1 MKISFRGVLPLLA
14 ASLLFAG
21 VSCGPANDPAIV
33 ALAYIRATHSGDPD
47 TAVRL
52 LDIEQIVSRVDEV
65 LVVVDSSGSETFLED
80 SIETMLWGLFRE
92 TQVVDYAY
100 DAAPA
105 DLVGDTAT
113 VLVTLIS
120 ADATADTVVVHLRDT
135 TRGWRVSGDSLAPL
149 ATYIIQRLQEKY

>member
-1 MKISFRGVLPLLA
+1 MKISCRGVLPLLVV
-14 ASLLFAG
+14 STLFAG

-52 LDIEQIVSRVDEV
+52 LDIEQIASRVDEV
-65 LVVVDSSGSETFLED
+65 LVVVDSSGRETFLED

-92 TQVVDYAY
+92 TQVIDYAY

-105 DLVGDTAT
+105 ELLGDTAT
-113 VLVTLIS
+113 VSVSLTS
-120 ADATADTVVVHLRDT
+120 ADATSDTVVVHLRDT
-135 TRGWRVSGDSLAPL
+135 AKGWRVSGDSVSSL

>member
-80 SIETMLWGLFRE
+80 SIGRSNCACKPRPLRVPG
-92 TQVVDYAY
+92 
-100 DAAPA
+100 
-105 DLVGDTAT
+105 
-113 VLVTLIS
+113 
-120 ADATADTVVVHLRDT
+120 HLHP
-135 TRGWRVSGDSLAPL
+135 VC
-149 ATYIIQRLQEKY
+149 